1 MIDDLYQ
8 AALATL
14 QHHLDKAG
22 VAYRTDEG
30 ELVVGPHRL
39 GLSITFD
46 GFVPQGE
53 QVLAP
58 LDIQIH
64 VDGDSGDRFRVGALG
79 VGADPRR
86 AAEDAISEWHLLAV
100 APLLSALGAGV
111 TLRRGPP
118 GPQKLASWDLFLGR
132 VGIRGAVPGAL
143 RQDGPFY
150 RALLERLRQV
160 VSQWE
165 QPPRFTLHS
174 IYMMAT
180 CGAGLSEIQAAVDGM
195 LNEELTGLVQGL
207 PWPTSG
213 ETYLYKQLFV
223 FRHQPPE

>member
-14 QHHLDKAG
+14 QHHLDAAG

-30 ELVVGPHRL
+30 ELCVGPHRL

-46 GFVPQGE
+46 AFVPQGE

-64 VDGDSGDRFRVGALG
+64 VDGDNGDRFRVGALG

-86 AAEDAISEWHLLAV
+86 AAQDAILEWHMLAA
-100 APLLSALGAGV
+100 APLLSALGADV
-111 TLRRGPP
+111 ALRRGQP
-118 GPQKLASWDLFLGR
+118 GPQKLAGWDLFLGR
-132 VGIRGAVPGAL
+132 AGIRGPVPAAL
-143 RQDGPFY
+143 QQGGPFY
-150 RALLERLRQV
+150 RTLLERLRQV
-160 VSQWE
+160 VSPWE
-165 QPPRFTLHS
+165 QPPRFTLRS

-180 CGAGLSEIQAAVDGM
+180 CGTGLSEVQAAVDGM
-195 LNEELTGLVQGL
+195 LDEELTGLVQTL
-207 PWPTSG
+207 PWPTRG

-223 FRHQPPE
+223 FRHRPAD